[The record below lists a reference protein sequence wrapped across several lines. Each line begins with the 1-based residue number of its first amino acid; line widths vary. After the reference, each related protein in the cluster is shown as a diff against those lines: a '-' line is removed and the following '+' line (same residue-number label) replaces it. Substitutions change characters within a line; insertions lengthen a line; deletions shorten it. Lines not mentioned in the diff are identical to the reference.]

1 MQWLNDVKSKMYQ
14 FNNNQPSE
22 YLKFKNISTYIL
34 EHIIPINTY
43 DVDNYEIDNSK
54 EFVFISTIS
63 EVFKIRRDRIF
74 AYLKDDNDC
83 LGLAINKHF
92 SKFINLETI
101 TAIEYERGD
110 IYE

>member
-1 MQWLNDVKSKMYQ
+1 MQWLNKVKADMYQ
-14 FNNNQPSE
+14 FNNEQTSE
-22 YLKFKNISTYIL
+22 YFKYKSISTYIL
-34 EHIIPINTY
+34 EHIIPIDTY
-43 DVDNYEIDNSK
+43 DKDNSK

-101 TAIEYERGD
+101 TDIEYEKGD